1 MPHKKSA
8 NEFFIFSWSKDRLGW
23 LYLTAFTMFSVMI
36 HGAGFYLF
44 QVVYPAPTRVDPTMQ
59 SVSILDESNPE
70 VRSQFQRLKD
80 RTVYLTAPSEQSDV
94 RVRLQDHEV
103 RFLPSFQSIKVEP
116 IPPDYPW
123 SLSLREAKV
132 IALPETNKK
141 GESLASFDDS
151 LGECRVAPWSLFE
164 DYLERAEAVPAFR
177 VRLRVLPDGDVRV
190 IKIEAELEEENR
202 RKLIEVIESTLRFLP
217 SEIASE
223 GWMDVW
229 ARG

>member
-1 MPHKKSA
+1 MAFKKSA

-23 LYLTAFTMFSVMI
+23 LFLTAFTIFSVTI

-70 VRSQFQRLKD
+70 VRSLFQRLKD
-80 RTVYLTAPSEQSDV
+80 RTVYLKAPSEQSDV

-103 RFLPSFQSIKVEP
+103 RFLPSFQSTKVEP
-116 IPPDYPW
+116 IPPEYPW
-123 SLSLREAKV
+123 SLSLREATS
-132 IALPETNKK
+132 IELPEVNKK
-141 GESLASFDDS
+141 GESLGSFDDS
-151 LGECRVAPWSLFE
+151 LDGRQVAPWSILE

-177 VRLRVLPDGDVRV
+177 ARLRVLPGGDVRV
-190 IKIEAELEEENR
+190 IKIDAELEEENR
-202 RKLIEVIESTLRFLP
+202 RELIAVIESTLRFLP
-217 SEIASE
+217 AEIASE